1 VSLDVYVVWFDQ
13 KLPFHDH
20 VYHCY
25 IHATSFMKVLHSQRI
40 NEPTLKRCIILKYND
55 NIESAHCDCVAGL
68 VCLVCSHVA
77 SILFL
82 LENWTV

>member
-1 VSLDVYVVWFDQ
+1 
-13 KLPFHDH
+13 
-20 VYHCY
+20 
-25 IHATSFMKVLHSQRI
+25 MKVLHSQRI

>member
-1 VSLDVYVVWFDQ
+1 
-13 KLPFHDH
+13 
-20 VYHCY
+20 
-25 IHATSFMKVLHSQRI
+25 MKVLHSQRI
-40 NEPTLKRCIILKYND
+40 NEPPLKRCIILKYND
-55 NIESAHCDCVAGL
+55 KIESANCDCVAGL